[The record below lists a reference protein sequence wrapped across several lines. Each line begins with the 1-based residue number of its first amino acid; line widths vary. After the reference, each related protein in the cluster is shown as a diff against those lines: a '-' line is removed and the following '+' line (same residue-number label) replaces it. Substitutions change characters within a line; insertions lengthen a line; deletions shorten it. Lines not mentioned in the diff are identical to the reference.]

1 MKIEF
6 HVLASDEI
14 VEAAYWYETQL
25 EGLSDTFLAEMQN
38 AVDAIAQN
46 PDAWGRVNRNIR
58 RKAFHKFPYELIYEV
73 NDSKILILAV
83 AHQKMR
89 PNYWAD
95 RL

>member
-25 EGLSDTFLAEMQN
+25 EGLSDTFLGEMQN

-46 PDAWGRVNRNIR
+46 PEAWGKVKGNIR
-58 RKAFHKFPYELIYEV
+58 RKAFHKFPYEIIYEV
-73 NDSKILILAV
+73 YGEKILILAV